1 MLSASASA
9 SAHAA
14 APWGIMTLGPC
25 LAVIMSR
32 KAVCGKMAPRRPAI
46 PLLLV
51 LPLLCSGLLLAT
63 AGAGPAAT
71 NRSGSVAVLVRKEFK
86 NWCKRDAVD
95 PGARSSYARFVG
107 GIATALNVSTADVEV
122 LQICTGDDS
131 LCLVENATCPESESE
146 ISTEIVDLD
155 RAGGGGAEDALNEDA
170 GIREDVGPEMS
181 SRMQVMFA
189 VPPERIDDLAAF
201 LVSSSGAVA
210 RMEILLVELPPAD
223 PAASVCEE
231 HGAGTSG
238 AGRHD
243 AWSLL
248 RSLLGDD
255 AARVQDTGQCP
266 EGFRCSMRREMHL
279 GAPLCKA
286 EVGRYSPVRRQVQ
299 LMPVY
304 MVATL
309 VSSITLLYLAGH
321 YVFDT
326 YRTLKNAL
334 RPAGAGTAQPGTGS
348 ARRLAYGRVS
358 WEEYCER
365 ESSFQGQQPHELADE
380 VQAAAA
386 AEVEISR
393 PRASCDF
400 DQSGKRSENVDALLK
415 QLDFALDRYRDIT
428 AADRTDRF
436 LKNASPV
443 NVGVVCVCVCVCVRA
458 RARTRY
464 YGRAHVPTR
473 PHTHAPMQTS
483 THPQTASTHPQAH
496 TCTLTRT
503 SAYTAPQR
511 KGRHVI

>member
-1 MLSASASA
+1 
-9 SAHAA
+9 
-14 APWGIMTLGPC
+14 
-25 LAVIMSR
+25 
-32 KAVCGKMAPRRPAI
+32 MAPRRTAI
-46 PLLLV
+46 PLLLA
-51 LPLLCSGLLLAT
+51 LPLLFSGLLLAT

-71 NRSGSVAVLVRKEFK
+71 NRSGSVAVLVRREFK
-86 NWCKRDAVD
+86 KWCKRDAVD
-95 PGARSSYARFVG
+95 PGGRSSYTRFVG
-107 GIATALNVSTADVEV
+107 DIATVLNVSTADIEV

-131 LCLVENATCPESESE
+131 LCLVENATCPEVSSA
-146 ISTEIVDLD
+146 IVDIDRD
-155 RAGGGGAEDALNEDA
+155 RAGGVAAEDALNEEL

-231 HGAGTSG
+231 HGAGKSG

-255 AARVQDTGQCP
+255 AARVQDTAQCP

-365 ESSFQGQQPHELADE
+365 EASFQRQQPHELADE
-380 VQAAAA
+380 VHADAAA

-393 PRASCDF
+393 PRASWDF
-400 DQSGKRSENVDALLK
+400 NESGKRSENVDALLK
-415 QLDFALDRYRDIT
+415 QLDFALDRYRDIS
-428 AADRTDRF
+428 AADRTDRS

-443 NVGVVCVCVCVCVRA
+443 NVGVFVCVCVCA
-458 RARTRY
+458 RAVLWTRAC
-464 YGRAHVPTR
+464 AHAPTR
-473 PHTHAPMQTS
+473 PCKHLRFHKPHLPTRAHPATHKHTRAHSHA
-483 THPQTASTHPQAH
+483 HLH
-496 TCTLTRT
+496 TQLLGERGGT
-503 SAYTAPQR
+503 
-511 KGRHVI
+511 